1 MIYIVVSVLI
11 FIATIALYAALVL
24 RRREKSTQ
32 LLRERIGVPPQ
43 PEEAWVPLQVQRDE
57 RLSAIPLMDRVLRGL
72 SIARRLELLLYQA
85 GMSIRVGSFLL
96 LLAVF
101 GMVGYLVGVGVFHHV
116 LHGAVLLSAL
126 GFAPFLFVSY
136 RKSIRQRQF
145 AEEFPDAL
153 DLLVSALRAGI
164 SFSPPLQIVAGGAPE
179 ALGSAFARVVEVV
192 AVRAVVPAT

>member
-72 SIARRLELLLYQA
+72 SIARRLELLL
-85 GMSIRVGSFLL
+85 
-96 LLAVF
+96 
-101 GMVGYLVGVGVFHHV
+101 
-116 LHGAVLLSAL
+116 
-126 GFAPFLFVSY
+126 
-136 RKSIRQRQF
+136 
-145 AEEFPDAL
+145 
-153 DLLVSALRAGI
+153 
-164 SFSPPLQIVAGGAPE
+164 
-179 ALGSAFARVVEVV
+179 
-192 AVRAVVPAT
+192 